1 MSLATPIRRVLVI
14 ASDPAASDELCR
26 VLACDPEDWR
36 GPLEIDAVRHGSEGS
51 EKVAQSLQGGR
62 PYALALIDAN
72 APDPQAIDGI
82 VNIWRADP
90 NLQMLLCA
98 DAPDLILRQILSR
111 TQHADRLWM
120 LKKPLDP
127 AQTRQ
132 LVDVLTRAWQ
142 CARSSEL
149 RAAQLE
155 QTIQAERAQR
165 QRFEEEL
172 RLSQDRFALAVAG
185 SNDGIWDWNLADGQV
200 FYSPRWKAILGFA
213 DDEIA
218 GTMDE
223 WFKRIHPDD
232 LHRVEAELDSH
243 LDGKTDRF
251 RCEYRLR
258 HKDGS
263 DRWVL
268 TQGVAVR
275 DESGVVRRVAGSQTE
290 ITDRKLAEEQ
300 LRHDALHDPL
310 TGLAN
315 RPLLLDRMNHCL
327 ASAQRT
333 PNYLFAVLFLDV
345 DRFKVINDS
354 LGHDA
359 GDQLLVEIAT
369 RIMTVVRSMDMV
381 ARVEPDHLAR
391 FGGDEFVLLLDG
403 LSQPEDAVRVAERLL
418 KALQEPFK
426 FGRHDVFTSVSI
438 GIAFGSASSQRPET
452 VLRDADAA
460 LHAAKTD
467 RKQRYRI
474 YNPDMHARAM
484 RHLAM
489 EGEMRQAIDRGQ
501 LRLHYQPI
509 HSLSTGKIVEFE
521 TLVRWQHPERGLIPP
536 AEFIPMAEE
545 TGLIIP
551 VGRWVLRTACRQ
563 LAQWDRQEPAM
574 ADVGIGVNV
583 SSRQFL
589 STDLVSDVREALA
602 ETSLRPQRI
611 SLEITEGAI
620 MESGAPALNIL
631 PALHALGVRLHLDD
645 FGTGYSSLGYL
656 NQMPIDVLKIDR
668 SFVSR
673 ICTAKTG
680 LSLVQAIIAL
690 ARSLNMQVIAEGVE
704 SEQQVAIL
712 TGMGCDYVQGFYFAS
727 ALAPDKAVEYW
738 KRYMN
743 SIHLPLNSGISSIS
757 EAV

>member
-1 MSLATPIRRVLVI
+1 
-14 ASDPAASDELCR
+14 
-26 VLACDPEDWR
+26 
-36 GPLEIDAVRHGSEGS
+36 
-51 EKVAQSLQGGR
+51 
-62 PYALALIDAN
+62 
-72 APDPQAIDGI
+72 
-82 VNIWRADP
+82 
-90 NLQMLLCA
+90 
-98 DAPDLILRQILSR
+98 
-111 TQHADRLWM
+111 
-120 LKKPLDP
+120 
-127 AQTRQ
+127 
-132 LVDVLTRAWQ
+132 
-142 CARSSEL
+142 
-149 RAAQLE
+149 
-155 QTIQAERAQR
+155 
-165 QRFEEEL
+165 L

-213 DDEIA
+213 DDEIG
-218 GTMDE
+218 GTLDE
-223 WFKRIHPDD
+223 WLKRIHPDD
-232 LHRVEAELDSH
+232 LHRVEAELDAH

-251 RCEYRLR
+251 RCEYRLH
-258 HKDGS
+258 HKEGG

-275 DESGVVRRVAGSQTE
+275 DDAGVVQRVAGSQTE

-300 LRHDALHDPL
+300 LRHDALHDAL

-315 RPLLLDRMNHCL
+315 RALLLERMNHCL
-327 ASAQRT
+327 ARAMRT
-333 PNYLFAVLFLDV
+333 PNYLFAILFLDL

-359 GDQLLVEIAT
+359 GDQLLVEIAN
-369 RIMTVVRSMDMV
+369 RIMTVVRGMDML

-391 FGGDEFVLLLDG
+391 LGGDEFVLLLDALG
-403 LSQPEDAVRVAERLL
+403 QPEDAVRVAERLL
-418 KALQEPFK
+418 RALQEPFK
-426 FGRHDVFTSVSI
+426 FGPHDVFTSVSI
-438 GIAFGSASSQRPET
+438 GIAFGNASSQRPET

-460 LHAAKTD
+460 LHEAKAD

-489 EGEMRQAIDRGQ
+489 EGELRQAIDRGQ

-509 HSLSTGKIVEFE
+509 HSLTTGKIMEFE
-521 TLVRWQHPERGLIPP
+521 ALIRWQHPERGLLPP

-574 ADVGIGVNV
+574 ADLSIGVNV

-589 STDLVSDVREALA
+589 SSDLVADVRQALEESA
-602 ETSLRPQRI
+602 LRPQRI
-611 SLEITEGAI
+611 SLEITESAI
-620 MESGAPALNIL
+620 MESGAPAMNIL
-631 PALHALGVRLHLDD
+631 PALHALGVHLQLDD

-690 ARSLNMQVIAEGVE
+690 SRSLNMQVIAEGVE

-712 TGMGCDYVQGFYFAS
+712 TGMGCDYVQGFHFAA
-727 ALAPDKAVEYW
+727 ALAPDKAMEYW

-743 SIHLPLNSGISSIS
+743 SIHLPLNSQIPIT
-757 EAV
+757 EAS